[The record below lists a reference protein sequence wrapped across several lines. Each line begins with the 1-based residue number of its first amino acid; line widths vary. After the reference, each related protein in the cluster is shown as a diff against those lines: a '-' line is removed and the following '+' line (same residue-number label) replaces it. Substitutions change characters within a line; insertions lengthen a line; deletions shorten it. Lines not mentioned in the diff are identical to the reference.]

1 MKSLL
6 GALSIGTLAFMDYLG
21 HTFQMGAFKVGAGA
35 SLSFYILFAASA
47 VSAQSTEEIVR
58 AYFSDVPIMAEIA
71 RCESKF
77 TQFNSSGTYLRGGF
91 GQKMIGVF
99 QVYEDIHA
107 EFAKGKGMD
116 IFTLEGNMA
125 YAKYLYE
132 REGTQPWI
140 SSFPCWKGAVE
151 ETIARQ
157 VIYDV
162 PDPEKGESVAIQP
175 ATAFSSN
182 LSFGMEHE
190 DVRTLQRFL
199 NGAGYKIASSGPG
212 SPGEE
217 TSKFGSLTREAVRAF
232 QCAKMQLCSGDEYSN
247 GYGYVGPKT
256 RAALFGTAQSHSVTP
271 PVGTTATV
279 ATSYTPEEETKIA
292 ALKAQIL
299 ELTKVL
305 QALLAAR

>member
-1 MKSLL
+1 MHLKRIAV
-6 GALSIGTLAFMDYLG
+6 ALFVVVAFPLA
-21 HTFQMGAFKVGAGA
+21 TA
-35 SLSFYILFAASA
+35 
-47 VSAQSTEEIVR
+47 AQSTEEIVR

-77 TQFNSSGTYLRGGF
+77 TQFGASGSALRGGY

-107 EFAKGKGMD
+107 DFAKGKGMD
-116 IFTLEGNMA
+116 IYTLDGNMA

-151 ETIARQ
+151 ETTRQ
-157 VIYDV
+157 VIYAV
-162 PDPEKGESVAIQP
+162 PDPEKGESVAVQP
-175 ATAFSSN
+175 STPFSSN

-190 DVRTLQRFL
+190 DVRALQKYL
-199 NGAGYKIASSGPG
+199 NGAGYPIAPSGPG

-217 TSKFGSLTREAVRAF
+217 TQKFGSLTREAVRAF

-247 GYGYVGPKT
+247 GYGYVGPRT
-256 RAALFGTAQSHSVTP
+256 RAALFGTAIA
-271 PVGTTATV
+271 TTAT
-279 ATSYTPEEETKIA
+279 AYTPEEETKIA

-305 QALLAAR
+305 QALLAARNS